1 MKRTIL
7 YLLAVVSLCCGCD
20 KEKNALREGN
30 KQFEKKAFDKAVRSH
45 CVDMDYSRERLAQ
58 IMEVAQGTIS
68 NHSRAP
74 GKMSVDMLRKY
85 VKKLNIKADELC
97 AIFGISY
104 KS

>member
-1 MKRTIL
+1 MPRL
-7 YLLAVVSLCCGCD
+7 RDS
-20 KEKNALREGN
+20 EERKND
-30 KQFEKKAFDKAVRSH
+30 KAFDKAVRSH
-45 CVDMDYSRERLAQ
+45 CVDLDYSRERLAQ